1 MLHVTVVEG
10 EGLTPG
16 VDYVRRTDERI
27 RIGIANDTDKSS
39 IILDFTSEGEIKIKY
54 TENYSEPKFRLQTL
68 FEGKIED
75 FVTDVV
81 RLSDKM

>member
-39 IILDFTSEGEIKIKY
+39 IIFNFS
-54 TENYSEPKFRLQTL
+54 PC
-68 FEGKIED
+68 
-75 FVTDVV
+75 
-81 RLSDKM
+81 LSIIGCSFIGFWST